1 MEESDSS
8 SSISLTIEQTQTILD
23 QTTSNLCLIKTE
35 NIECYGFFCLI
46 PYLQDK
52 SDSQDLDNGKLQPVM
67 ITCNSILKSQ
77 DLKKGNNI
85 KIIYKNEEKI
95 IIIDESR
102 HIYYNEF
109 FDITIIELKENE
121 FHENIFLK
129 LVKLVILIL
138 KNIYIMKMKKF
149 I

>member
-46 PYLQDK
+46 PYLKDK
-52 SDSQDLDNGKLQPVM
+52 SDSQYSQDLDDDKLQPVL

-77 DLKKGNNI
+77 
-85 KIIYKNEEKI
+85 E
-95 IIIDESR
+95 
-102 HIYYNEF
+102 
-109 FDITIIELKENE
+109 
-121 FHENIFLK
+121 
-129 LVKLVILIL
+129 
-138 KNIYIMKMKKF
+138 
-149 I
+149 